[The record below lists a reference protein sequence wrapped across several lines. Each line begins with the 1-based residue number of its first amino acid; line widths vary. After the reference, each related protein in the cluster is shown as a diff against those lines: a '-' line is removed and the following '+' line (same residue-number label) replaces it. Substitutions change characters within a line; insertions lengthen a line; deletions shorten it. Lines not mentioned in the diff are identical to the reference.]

1 MATAQEKH
9 REFED
14 AVTCPVCLSR
24 YDDRT
29 KKPKY
34 LVSCCHTV
42 CRSCLDVMSNYLAFE
57 DGIKLN

>member
-1 MATAQEKH
+1 MATTQEKN
-9 REFED
+9 REFEE

-24 YDDRT
+24 FDDRT

-42 CRSCLDVMSNYLAFE
+42 CRSCLDVILYNILYYS
-57 DGIKLN
+57 